1 MTASK
6 RVKLVAVAVL
16 VALVGAAAAAIISEY
31 QRKKVNAPQ
40 AAPTALPGASKIWM
54 ISSSAYGLLSSST
67 SGQALAQKFFDSSR
81 SIIVVGSRNTQS
93 YGGASL
99 AFYFTGFADFK
110 AKTSIAA
117 TSGAEYAVFD
127 DENWKYTPPAEQK
140 NTDLYFQ
147 KFSNLA
153 QQYGLKV
160 IASPSPDLANALP
173 RKTSYLYSDY
183 LSDTIAGSAA
193 KWSDVF
199 DIQAQ
204 GLQSDP
210 QKYASFVA
218 AVAQQVKKINPGIE
232 VIASLSTNPSSHAIS
247 PQTLLDDV
255 RLTAGTVDGYWL
267 NIPQKSACP
276 SCGATDPQAAV
287 RLLSL
292 IEKENP
298 SLMPN

>member
-1 MTASK
+1 MIASK
-6 RVKLVAVAVL
+6 RAGTIVIAAFIILIV
-16 VALVGAAAAAIISEY
+16 AAAVVVFESARKAASVS
-31 QRKKVNAPQ
+31 QPLVTSSPS
-40 AAPTALPGASKIWM
+40 GKIWM
-54 ISSSAYGLLSSST
+54 ISSSAYNLLSSST
-67 SGQALAQKFFDSSR
+67 SGQALAQKFFNSSR
-81 SIIVVGSRNTQS
+81 SIIVVGSRNAQS

-99 AFYFTGFADFK
+99 ALYFTSFADFENK
-110 AKTSIAA
+110 MA
-117 TSGAEYAVFD
+117 TETPSGAQYAVFD
-127 DENWKYTPPAEQK
+127 DENWGYTPPAEQK
-140 NTDLYFQ
+140 NADLYFQ

-160 IASPSPDLANALP
+160 IASPSPDLANAFP
-173 RKTSYLYSDY
+173 RKTSSIYNDY
-183 LSDTIAGSAA
+183 LNDMIAGSAA

-232 VIASLSTNPSSHAIS
+232 VIVSLSTNPSSRAIS

-276 SCGATDPQAAV
+276 SCGAADPKVVVQ
-287 RLLSL
+287 LLSL
-292 IEKENP
+292 IEGKT
-298 SLMPN
+298 PNLVPN